1 MQVKYGVWHATDTD
15 GLHISFNMKDPNQKA
30 EFEYFKSLCGP
41 NIGQLKHEGIFY
53 HVKFFA
59 PKVYARYDENGKLLP
74 ELSRFKGVDPK
85 YRELLFRSEENTSE
99 LQSLMRISYAV
110 FCLKKKKYLNINI
123 ITKH

>member
-1 MQVKYGVWHATDTD
+1 MSV
-15 GLHISFNMKDPNQKA
+15 F
-30 EFEYFKSLCGP
+30 SLCGP

-85 YRELLFRSEENTSE
+85 YRELLFKNITPEGVNIEYEKTINKN
-99 LQSLMRISYAV
+99 
-110 FCLKKKKYLNINI
+110 LKQLTHKIDKIKKNKS
-123 ITKH
+123 KQRRVGKE